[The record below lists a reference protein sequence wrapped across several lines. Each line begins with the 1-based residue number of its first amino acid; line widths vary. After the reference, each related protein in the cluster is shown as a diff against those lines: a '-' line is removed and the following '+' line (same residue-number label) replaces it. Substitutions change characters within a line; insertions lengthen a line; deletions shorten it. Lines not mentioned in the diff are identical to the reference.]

1 MDSID
6 MVEVLNRVSEKI
18 EELET
23 ENSQLHTDL
32 AALAQQN
39 ERLIL

>member
-1 MDSID
+1 MESID

-23 ENSQLHTDL
+23 ENSQLHIDL
-32 AALAQQN
+32 TALAQQN
-39 ERLIL
+39 ESLKL